1 MADIEK
7 ITIKKKENI
16 KPKEILILFLLFV
29 LGFGCGYFFN
39 STLYNFSW
47 EKEDTG
53 ERNILNE
60 ALDIIED
67 DFLYFTP
74 EKENDLIYG
83 AIRGALNSLND
94 PYSAFFDPKE
104 TKEYLD
110 EISGTYEGIGTELGL
125 KDNKIIVISPFKDS
139 PAEKVGLL
147 PGDIILKVN
156 SESINGLPI
165 EKVTQKIKGPKGTK
179 VILEIQRGEEIKNF
193 EIVRDKIEIPVV
205 TFQKLGNDIAYINL
219 YNFNE
224 NSPEKFERII
234 QEILN
239 TNCKKIIVDL
249 RNNPGGYLNS
259 AIDITGYF
267 LKKDDIIVQE
277 KFGDNQIVNR
287 AKKNGPLSDFPVA
300 VLINQGS
307 ASASEIF
314 AGSLKENKNAL
325 IVGEKS
331 FGKGTVQNFI
341 KLTDGSSIK
350 ITVAEWLL
358 PSGKNIEGKGIM
370 PDFQI
375 SIDEYP
381 IKEIEN
387 DMQVQKAIEIL
398 EKNNF

>member
-1 MADIEK
+1 
-7 ITIKKKENI
+7 
-16 KPKEILILFLLFV
+16 
-29 LGFGCGYFFN
+29 
-39 STLYNFSW
+39 
-47 EKEDTG
+47 
-53 ERNILNE
+53 
-60 ALDIIED
+60 
-67 DFLYFTP
+67 
-74 EKENDLIYG
+74 
-83 AIRGALNSLND
+83 
-94 PYSAFFDPKE
+94 
-104 TKEYLD
+104 
-110 EISGTYEGIGTELGL
+110 
-125 KDNKIIVISPFKDS
+125 
-139 PAEKVGLL
+139 
-147 PGDIILKVN
+147 
-156 SESINGLPI
+156 
-165 EKVTQKIKGPKGTK
+165 
-179 VILEIQRGEEIKNF
+179 
-193 EIVRDKIEIPVV
+193 
-205 TFQKLGNDIAYINL
+205 LGNDIAYINL